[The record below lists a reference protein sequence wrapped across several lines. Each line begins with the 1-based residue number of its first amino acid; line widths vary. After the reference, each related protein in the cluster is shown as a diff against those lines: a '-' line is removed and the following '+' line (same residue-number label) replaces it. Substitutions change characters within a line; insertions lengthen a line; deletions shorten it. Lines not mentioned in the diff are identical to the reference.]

1 VLCEK
6 HWKLSLNYASTS
18 VGNGSFPHLW
28 KLQSFMVRVLSSKSS
43 SVAMKA
49 HKYPANPSTLISGY
63 HWLQVVLRGAAA
75 LTWITFILFCIG
87 SAISFGLCCADD
99 GAFALVAKSL
109 AHGYGYSTHFFP
121 EGSPPQFNHGITTGP
136 TLILPCALML
146 MLFGDHEVIPGLV
159 AIMLWGATFT
169 FLFERISRRV
179 TNASLF
185 AGVAV
190 FCLSITTIF
199 VFQFGQWHAFLG
211 EVTAAAFLIL
221 AHWILAMETLS
232 PKWLFLGGLCVGLA
246 TQAKNLA
253 LLGGIGV
260 LIALAVRLR
269 SRHRLPEV
277 LAYPAILFAGC
288 ILPTLLFESW
298 KIIDLGIH
306 GYLANWRAFF
316 VFAKAQGVGVDRG
329 AFLHLAGQR
338 LGVIRDTFSID
349 PLAYLFVVV
358 LSLGTVATRF
368 SRSWIILACSVYA
381 SVFVWS
387 VYWICFSIGWA
398 RYFDVAALMGCFALT
413 IPIFGARSMN
423 DALLFL
429 AVAILLVAPG
439 RSRLPYV
446 FHRLDHRLFASN
458 DVRRARMKVVKKIR
472 NLHAD
477 TPSAIFAGTWWAEF
491 VDVEFDLQNII
502 IQRTDRVKQ
511 KPGPKF
517 VLVNKHFG
525 IPNEHDYIEKTL
537 GAPISA
543 TRLAAGPYELLEVN
557 SPP

>member
-1 VLCEK
+1 
-6 HWKLSLNYASTS
+6 
-18 VGNGSFPHLW
+18 
-28 KLQSFMVRVLSSKSS
+28 MVRALSSESS

-49 HKYPANPSTLISGY
+49 RKYPANPFTLISEH
-63 HWLQVVLRGAAA
+63 HWLQVILRGAAA

-99 GAFALVAKSL
+99 GGIALAAKSL
-109 AHGYGYSTHFFP
+109 AHGYGYSLHFLADGYPPQFD
-121 EGSPPQFNHGITTGP
+121 GYPPQFNPNITTGP

-146 MLFGDHEVIPGLV
+146 RLFGDHEVIPGLV
-159 AIMLWGATFT
+159 AIMAWAATFT
-169 FLFERISRRV
+169 FLFGRISRRV
-179 TNASLF
+179 THGSLF
-185 AGVAV
+185 AGIAV
-190 FCLSITTIF
+190 FCLSIST
-199 VFQFGQWHAFLG
+199 VFAYFFENWHACLG

-221 AHWILAMETLS
+221 AHWILAMERLS

-246 TQAKNLA
+246 IQAKNLA

-260 LIALAVRLR
+260 LIALAVRLKGRQR
-269 SRHRLPEV
+269 SPEV
-277 LAYPAILFAGC
+277 LAYPAILVAGC

-298 KIIDLGIH
+298 KVIDLGIQ
-306 GYLANWRAFF
+306 GYLASW
-316 VFAKAQGVGVDRG
+316 G
-329 AFLHLAGQR
+329 AFLALAKETVRANGGPFLHVAGQR
-338 LGVIRDTFSID
+338 LGVIHDAFSID
-349 PLAYLFVVV
+349 PLAYLIVVA
-358 LSLGTVATRF
+358 LSLVSMARRF
-368 SRSWIILACSVYA
+368 SGDWIILAGSVYA

-387 VYWICFSIGWA
+387 AYWICVSIG
-398 RYFDVAALMGCFALT
+398 RPRHFEVAALMGCFALT

-439 RSRLPYV
+439 RPRLPYV
-446 FHRLDHRLFASN
+446 FHRLDHGLFAPN

-472 NLHAD
+472 NLHAE

-491 VDVEFDLQNII
+491 VDVEFNLQNVI
-502 IQRTDRVKQ
+502 IQRTDRIKQ
-511 KPGPKF
+511 TPGPKF

-525 IPNEHDYIEKTL
+525 IANEHDYIEKTL

>member
-1 VLCEK
+1 
-6 HWKLSLNYASTS
+6 
-18 VGNGSFPHLW
+18 
-28 KLQSFMVRVLSSKSS
+28 M
-43 SVAMKA
+43 
-49 HKYPANPSTLISGY
+49 
-63 HWLQVVLRGAAA
+63 LR
-75 LTWITFILFCIG
+75 LL
-87 SAISFGLCCADD
+87 
-99 GAFALVAKSL
+99 
-109 AHGYGYSTHFFP
+109 
-121 EGSPPQFNHGITTGP
+121 
-136 TLILPCALML
+136 
-146 MLFGDHEVIPGLV
+146 GDHEVIPGLV

-179 TNASLF
+179 TNGSLF

-190 FCLSITTIF
+190 FCLSITTVF
-199 VFQFGQWHAFLG
+199 AFQFGQWHAFLG
-211 EVTAAAFLIL
+211 EVTAAALLIL

-246 TQAKNLA
+246 IQAKNLA

-260 LIALAVRLR
+260 LVALAVRLR
-269 SRHRLPEV
+269 GRQRLPEV

-288 ILPTLLFESW
+288 TLPTLLFESW

-306 GYLANWRAFF
+306 GYLANWRALF

-349 PLAYLFVVV
+349 PLAYLFVVA
-358 LSLGTVATRF
+358 LSLGTVAMRF
-368 SRSWIILACSVYA
+368 SRSWIILAASVYA

-387 VYWICFSIGWA
+387 AYWICFSIGWP
-398 RYFDVAALMGCFALT
+398 RYFDVAALTGCFALT

-446 FHRLDHRLFASN
+446 FHRLDHGLFAPN

-491 VDVEFDLQNII
+491 VDVEFDLHNII
-502 IQRTDRVKQ
+502 IERTDRVKQ

-517 VLVNKHFG
+517 LLVNKHFG

-543 TRLAAGPYELLEVN
+543 TLLAAGPYELLEVN